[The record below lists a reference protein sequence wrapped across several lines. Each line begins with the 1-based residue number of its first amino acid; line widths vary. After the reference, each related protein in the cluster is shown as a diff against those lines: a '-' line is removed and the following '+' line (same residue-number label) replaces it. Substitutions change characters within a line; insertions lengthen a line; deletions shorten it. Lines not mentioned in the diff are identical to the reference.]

1 MHIVSAWFNNIYVCR
16 DYQII
21 IFENEEPTKEL
32 KSSINYIHFSGN
44 ANVDRKG
51 FIPE

>member
-1 MHIVSAWFNNIYVCR
+1 MTKDESVGKDIKMAVYEKLATSCR

-32 KSSINYIHFSGN
+32 KSSINYIHFFG
-44 ANVDRKG
+44 
-51 FIPE
+51 